1 MGTLWNALVQFLT
14 DALIFFNHIVGSYG
28 LAIILFTLVV
38 KLITLPLTMKQVRSS
53 KAMQELQP
61 QLKALQEKYK
71 NDKERQTQEMMQ
83 LYKEYGVNPASGCL
97 PLLIQ
102 MPIWFAL
109 YRALFALAREGHLN
123 EGWLWIPSLAEPRSI
138 TMFWPPANWT
148 LTTIAYLILPVLTV
162 VTQLVVQKQMSPPT
176 TASKD
181 DPSSAML
188 GQMNTIMPLMF
199 GFFALQ
205 VPSGLT
211 LYWVTSNLFAMFQ
224 QVLITGEINLPR
236 WLGGATFRMPGS
248 QEAGNPP
255 PVIETKKGRPASP
268 NGSDGAPV
276 AKDET
281 EIVSATETKD
291 KSNVTTKS
299 RKRKK
304 RRSQR

>member
-1 MGTLWNALVQFLT
+1 MGTLWNALVEFLT
-14 DALIFFNHIVGSYG
+14 NSLIFFDTAVGSYG

-38 KLITLPLTMKQVRSS
+38 KLITLPLTMQQVRSS

-61 QLKALQEKYK
+61 KIKALQEKHK

-109 YRALFALAREGHLN
+109 YRALFALAEQGLLN

-138 TMFWPPANWT
+138 SIFWPPENWT
-148 LTTIAYLILPVLTV
+148 LATVAYLVLPILTVLT
-162 VTQLVVQKQMSPPT
+162 QIVVQKQMSPPT

-181 DPSSAML
+181 DPSAAMMK
-188 GQMNTIMPLMF
+188 QMNTIMPLMF

-211 LYWVTSNLFAMFQ
+211 LYWVTSNIFAMFQ
-224 QVLITGEINLPR
+224 QVLITGEINLPN
-236 WLGGATFRMPGS
+236 WLGGARYTIPGFHKTTS
-248 QEAGNPP
+248 AL
-255 PVIETKKGRPASP
+255 PVIETKKERPASP
-268 NGSDGAPV
+268 NGSDTSA
-276 AKDET
+276 AKKEQG
-281 EIVSATETKD
+281 EVVSATETKD
-291 KSNVTTKS
+291 KSNVTRTS

-304 RRSQR
+304 RRS

>member
-1 MGTLWNALVQFLT
+1 MGILWNALVEFLT
-14 DALIFFNHIVGSYG
+14 NSLIFFNGIVGSYG

-38 KLITLPLTMKQVRSS
+38 KFITLPLTMQQVRSS

-61 QLKALQEKYK
+61 KIKALQEKYK

-109 YRALFALAREGHLN
+109 YRALFALAGQGLLN
-123 EGWLWIPSLAEPRSI
+123 EGFLWIPSLAEPRSI
-138 TMFWPPANWT
+138 SIFWPPENWT
-148 LTTIAYLILPVLTV
+148 LATAAYLVLPILTV
-162 VTQLVVQKQMSPPT
+162 LTQLVVQKQMTPPT

-181 DPSSAML
+181 DPSTAML

-211 LYWVTSNLFAMFQ
+211 LYWVTSNIFAMFQ
-224 QVLITGEINLPR
+224 QVLITGELKLPS
-236 WLGGATFRMPGS
+236 WLGGATFTIPGFQQNGS
-248 QEAGNPP
+248 AL
-255 PVIETKKGRPASP
+255 PVIGAKKEQATNP
-268 NGSDGAPV
+268 NGSGSAAEK
-276 AKDET
+276 AKT
-281 EIVSATETKD
+281 EVVSTTETKD
-291 KSNVTTKS
+291 KSDVTTAR

-304 RRSQR
+304 RRS